1 MQYGRKNV
9 PAISYFINQVMTIR
23 NRFSRKRN
31 DMRSLFT
38 LFPPR
43 SAILL
48 GLFVISSYS
57 HMAYSADPGICAPSN
72 GMVPELHIQ
81 MNMTTP
87 PVGVTTTQ
95 GYSYPVVAAM
105 PGPIKCQPTD
115 PAPKI
120 STVYSFNNGY
130 LGRDAGANITID
142 DPYHQGYRM
151 RLQLG
156 TVPGF
161 TTFNRWAI
169 PNTSA
174 PTITEA
180 VYAAVMVF
188 PPSTNLNPHDII
200 LNHVFLG
207 YYAVSELSTSD
218 IGIPE
223 STDGL
228 TAVYV
233 SGKLHIPP
241 KCQLQLDKPEVIMPD
256 HFAADF
262 TAAGA
267 GGILDDAP
275 TRLGIQ
281 GLCSGGGGSGD
292 GDLVHIS
299 ISSLY
304 SGDGQ
309 NIIGIQNTP
318 EIGLIVRDGQGN
330 ILPVNSSEVAQVPTT
345 QMTVGERHEGYFE
358 YPLSFQLVS
367 RTGTAPKPKNY
378 NAQISVILSME

>member
-1 MQYGRKNV
+1 
-9 PAISYFINQVMTIR
+9 
-23 NRFSRKRN
+23 
-31 DMRSLFT
+31 MRSLFT
-38 LFPPR
+38 LFPVR
-43 SAILL
+43 LAIIF
-48 GLFVISSYS
+48 GLFIISSYS
-57 HMAYSADPGICAPSN
+57 HIAYSADPGICSPSN

-87 PVGVTTTQ
+87 PVGDPTTQ
-95 GYSYPVVAAM
+95 GYTYPVVVAA

-115 PAPKI
+115 PAPTAY
-120 STVYSFNNGY
+120 TVFAENNGY
-130 LGRDAGANITID
+130 LSRDGGAMFTLD
-142 DPYHQGYRM
+142 DPNHQGFRM
-151 RLQLG
+151 KLAVG

-161 TTFNRWAI
+161 TTLNRWAV
-169 PNTSA
+169 TSDNSA
-174 PTITEA
+174 VISQP

-188 PPSTNLNPHDII
+188 PPSNNPNPHDIT
-200 LNHVFLG
+200 LNNVFLG
-207 YYAVSELSTSD
+207 YVAVSELDTSNVTV
-218 IGIPE
+218 PA

-233 SGKLHIPP
+233 SGTLHIPP
-241 KCQLQLDKPEVIMPD
+241 TCKLQLDKPEVIMPD

-281 GLCSGGGGSGD
+281 GICSGGGGSGD
-292 GDLVHIS
+292 GDIVRIS

-304 SGDGQ
+304 PGDGQ
-309 NIIGIQNTP
+309 NIIGILNTP

-330 ILPVNSSEVAQVPTT
+330 ILPVNYSEVAQVPTT
-345 QMTVGERHEGYFE
+345 QIIVGERQEGYFE
-358 YPLSFQLVS
+358 YPISFQLVS

>member
-1 MQYGRKNV
+1 
-9 PAISYFINQVMTIR
+9 
-23 NRFSRKRN
+23 
-31 DMRSLFT
+31 MRSVFS
-38 LFPPR
+38 LFPAR
-43 SAILL
+43 LAIIF
-48 GLFVISSYS
+48 GLFIISSFS

-87 PVGVTTTQ
+87 PVGDTTPQ
-95 GYSYPVVAAM
+95 GYTYPVVVAS

-115 PAPKI
+115 PAPQSSI
-120 STVYSFNNGY
+120 VYAVNNGK
-130 LGRDAGANITID
+130 LARDGSSITID
-142 DPYHQGYRM
+142 DPYHQGFSIK
-151 RLQLG
+151 LLVG

-161 TTFNRWAI
+161 TTLNRWAVSNKSS
-169 PNTSA
+169 PV
-174 PTITEA
+174 ITQP
-180 VYAAVMVF
+180 VYAAVLVT
-188 PPSTNLNPHDII
+188 PPKSNPNPHDVT
-200 LNHVFLG
+200 LNNVFVG
-207 YYAVSELSTSD
+207 YVVVSEGTTSNVTV
-218 IGIPE
+218 PT

-228 TAVYV
+228 TAVYI
-233 SGKLHIPP
+233 SGTLHIPP
-241 KCQLQLDKPEVIMPD
+241 TCKLQLDKPEVIMPD

-292 GDLVHIS
+292 GDIVRIS

-304 SGDGQ
+304 PGDGQ

-330 ILPVNSSEVAQVPTT
+330 ILPVNYSEVAQVPTT
-345 QMTVGERHEGYFE
+345 QITVGERHEGYFE
-358 YPLSFQLVS
+358 YPISFQLVS
-367 RTGTAPKPKNY
+367 RTGTPPKPKNY

>member
-1 MQYGRKNV
+1 MV
-9 PAISYFINQVMTIR
+9 LTISYFIKQVIA
-23 NRFSRKRN
+23 
-31 DMRSLFT
+31 MRSLLN

-43 SAILL
+43 LAILF
-48 GLFVISSYS
+48 GLFIISLYS
-57 HMAYSADPGICAPSN
+57 HIAYSADPGICSPSN

-87 PVGVTTTQ
+87 PVGDPTPQ
-95 GYSYPVVAAM
+95 GYTYPVVVAA

-115 PAPKI
+115 PEPT
-120 STVYSFNNGY
+120 SYTVFSENNGY
-130 LGRDAGANITID
+130 LTRDNGATITLD
-142 DPYHQGYRM
+142 DPYHQGFRM
-151 RLQLG
+151 KLAVG

-161 TTFNRWAI
+161 TSLNRWAVTDK
-169 PNTSA
+169 NSSA
-174 PTITEA
+174 ISQP

-188 PPSTNLNPHDII
+188 PPSNNPDPHDIM
-200 LNHVFLG
+200 LNNVFLG
-207 YYAVSELSTSD
+207 YVAVSEINTSD
-218 IGIPE
+218 VTVPT
-223 STDGL
+223 STDGI
-228 TAVYV
+228 TAVYI

-241 KCQLQLDKPEVIMPD
+241 TCKLQLDKPEVIMPD

-292 GDLVHIS
+292 GDIVRIS

-304 SGDGQ
+304 PGDGQ

-330 ILPVNSSEVAQVPTT
+330 ILPVNYSEVAQVPTT

-358 YPLSFQLVS
+358 YPISFQLVS